1 MNSIKRAAVSVVALM
16 MLGGGGCDLLQS
28 GGLSSSELAPT
39 LETGELGLRHG
50 PSLSMLGSY
59 YCSDLFGTTACS
71 LAFGATPTKSEL
83 TFEFGMPLTISNPN
97 NFPVPALSV
106 LVGLK
111 LFEGDATEGLGAIC
125 LTLCGDDDPSC
136 DGRGQDD
143 ACHASDEDIRS
154 IDDFVDRIPGLIDD
168 IVTGQA
174 LDDLRQNTILARGDL
189 QFDLSFTLGVDQALQ
204 VLAKVAEPFVNN
216 LLKGADATLDIPVSS
231 EGSFWVRLPLLG
243 RLGIGYGPVKGV
255 WEVL

>member
-1 MNSIKRAAVSVVALM
+1 MTTKKRLSLGIVILM
-16 MLGGGGCDLLQS
+16 MLAPSGCDLLQG
-28 GGLSSSELAPT
+28 GGLTNSELAPT
-39 LETGELGLRHG
+39 VDTGELGLRHA

-59 YCSDLFGTTACS
+59 YCADLFGSTACS
-71 LAFGATPTKSEL
+71 LAFGAAPSKSQL
-83 TFEFGMPLTISNPN
+83 AFEFGMPLTVNNPN
-97 NFPVPALSV
+97 NFPVPALSI

-125 LTLCGDDDPSC
+125 LSLCGDDDPSC

-143 ACHASDEDIRS
+143 ACQANADDIRS
-154 IDDFVDRIPGLIDD
+154 IEDFVDRIPGLIDD

-204 VLAKVAEPFVNN
+204 VLSKVAQPFVNEFLN
-216 LLKGADATLDIPVSS
+216 GGDATLNIPVSS
-231 EGSFWVRLPLLG
+231 EGSFWVRLPILG